1 MKRDA
6 FYMAQL
12 QDHLDHG
19 VSLFI
24 EIIEIA
30 GFEKEKHFYT
40 LIFAWR
46 KIKGAWHENIRSA
59 NDFEPQCECLHEI
72 LELLLSFFSITTE
85 I

>member
-40 LIFAWR
+40 LIFA
-46 KIKGAWHENIRSA
+46 
-59 NDFEPQCECLHEI
+59 
-72 LELLLSFFSITTE
+72 
-85 I
+85 